1 MSLRSPALIVKD
13 LMKSL
18 WKKFH
23 KDKLY
28 SLKVLMYVL
37 YIYISGKKAVSC
49 IRILIESLK
58 KRNESVSFTML
69 SLLYMIFVIVQMIL
83 LCTSEMSCWYRKLKM
98 KLKLIM
104 YEMTF
109 QNK

>member
-1 MSLRSPALIVKD
+1 MALRTPSLIIKD
-13 LMKSL
+13 LLKSL
-18 WKKFH
+18 SKKFY

-28 SLKVLMYVL
+28 TLKVLMYVL

-58 KRNESVSFTML
+58 KRNESVSFMML
-69 SLLYMIFVIVQMIL
+69 SLIYMIFVIVQMIL
-83 LCTSEMSCWYRKLKM
+83 LCTSEMSSWYRKLKM

-104 YEMTF
+104 YELTF
-109 QNK
+109 